1 MIRIEVS
8 PQDIAASRFAISP
21 VVETMHALWVVSG
34 RQPAGPLRS
43 WVERAREQ
51 YRPLVAA
58 NPELRA
64 LHALMRAGG
73 YNADFVAPPPSG
85 VNVRFEAEIERIR
98 ATPLAQARAEI
109 ARNLDGVARPPDAVM
124 AILNGPG
131 VVNALAD
138 ALELAWRSVLA
149 PDWPRFHAILE
160 RDVVQRAGRLATYGW
175 AAALD
180 DLNPSIGWRDDAIEI
195 RHRGD
200 PEHYRL
206 NGRGLLFI
214 PSAFS
219 PKVIPYLEDS
229 WPYAVVYPARGTA
242 VPAHTGGTTAL
253 TRLIGRSR
261 ARILLELATPATTS
275 QLCAR
280 LTLSLGATGDHIS
293 ALRAAGLITG
303 TRTGRT
309 VRYHRTQL
317 GDALTIGAAH

>member
-34 RQPAGPLRS
+34 QQPSGALRP
-43 WVERAREQ
+43 WAERAREP
-51 YRPLVAA
+51 YRALVAA
-58 NPELRA
+58 HPELSALRA
-64 LHALMRAGG
+64 LMRHNG
-73 YNADFVAPPPSG
+73 YNADFVAPPPTG
-85 VNVRFEAEIERIR
+85 VNVPFAVEIERIR

-109 ARNLDGVARPPDAVM
+109 ARNLDGVPRPADAVM
-124 AILNGPG
+124 AILDSPD
-131 VVNALAD
+131 VVGALAD
-138 ALELAWRSVLA
+138 GLELAWREIVA

-180 DLNPSIGWRDDAIEI
+180 DLNPKIAWREDAIEI
-195 RHRGD
+195 RRRGE

-206 NGRGLLFI
+206 NGRGLLFL

-219 PKVIPYLEDS
+219 PAVIPYLEDS

-242 VPAHTGGTTAL
+242 IPAAPATPAAL

-261 ARILLELATPATTS
+261 ARLLLELAIPATTS
-275 QLCAR
+275 QLAAR

-309 VRYHRTQL
+309 VRYHRTPL
-317 GDALTIGAAH
+317 GDALVSP